1 MCFPFYETVAR
12 ARHVLR
18 LKTRGSFDKFD
29 QSAFSS
35 KRMTFFLTSKVPQI
49 EYNVRNIVDIYKRMR
64 VKFME
69 RNNRTL
75 TMEKLK
81 KGLSRHLH
89 YTVFCKVSLV
99 Q

>member
-1 MCFPFYETVAR
+1 LHRYGLEFIQSGNDNKWKAR
-12 ARHVLR
+12 RF
-18 LKTRGSFDKFD
+18 FDKFD

-35 KRMTFFLTSKVPQI
+35 KHNEIFLTWKVPQI

-64 VKFME
+64 GKFME
-69 RNNRTL
+69 RNNSTL
-75 TMEKLK
+75 TMETLN

-89 YTVFCKVSLV
+89 YTVFSKVSLV